1 MAVGPNIF
9 FDPSREELAVAD
21 VVLALTFSSSSLPNP
36 NPGVKLLAIRMVDP
50 PGRRVTTGGTATT
63 GTVGGAA
70 VQEGDSGEGEGV
82 WRKRAGGVRREVVRR
97 MVDLVVRKGGVGE
110 EVLAGLEGWV

>member
-9 FDPSREELAVAD
+9 FDPLREELAVAD
-21 VVLALTFSSSSLPNP
+21 VVLSVTFSSSSPSSSSGPSPSSSGHRVN
-36 NPGVKLLAIRMVDP
+36 LLALRIVEP
-50 PGRRVTTGGTATT
+50 PGSRLA
-63 GTVGGAA
+63 GAA
-70 VQEGDSGEGEGV
+70 EEDEDAGGGV
-82 WRKRAGGVRREVVRR
+82 WRKRRGGVGRDVLRR